1 MTFSRSEDLSSE
13 RMPWLAVRVV
23 MNREL
28 PKEAPNEMAKLDG
41 KKVAILVA
49 NEGVEQVEL
58 TEPRKALEDAG
69 ADVSLI
75 ALEKGDIQGMNH
87 FDKGDTFQADA
98 AVADVDTSDFDAL
111 QLPGGVGNPDQ

>member
-41 KKVAILVA
+41 KKIAILVA
-49 NEGVEQVEL
+49 NEGIEQVEL
-58 TEPRKALEDAG
+58 TEPRQALEDAG
-69 ADVSLI
+69 ATTELLAPESGKAQAFKHLDKADEFDV
-75 ALEKGDIQGMNH
+75 
-87 FDKGDTFQADA
+87 DKTVDEADA
-98 AVADVDTSDFDAL
+98 SDYDGL
-111 QLPGGVGNPDQ
+111 LLPG